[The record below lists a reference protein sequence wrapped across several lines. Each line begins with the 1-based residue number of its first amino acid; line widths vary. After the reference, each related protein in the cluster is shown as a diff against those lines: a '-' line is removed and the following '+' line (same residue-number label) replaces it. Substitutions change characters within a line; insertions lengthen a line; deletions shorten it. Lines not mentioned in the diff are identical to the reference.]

1 MSLVVTLE
9 PGMPGYEKHKLDY
22 MCTNYHDG
30 KYGYRRIRVTDMEF
44 ARYLY
49 EQTGVHIDLGSRC
62 QACKGQ
68 SGALSSWYDIVGED
82 GEPTG
87 EELHLTASPSRYRK
101 YALYVDQ
108 DPIDPRHSI
117 LLIKPRRQN
126 AKKQS
131 GQT

>member
-22 MCTNYHDG
+22 MCTNYHG
-30 KYGYRRIRVTDMEF
+30 GEYGYRRIHVTDMEF

-49 EQTGVHIDLGSRC
+49 EQTGVHIDLGSQR
-62 QACKGQ
+62 QSCKGQ
-68 SGALSSWYDIVGED
+68 SGAISSSYNIVGED

-87 EELHLTASPSRYRK
+87 EELHLTASLSRYRK
-101 YALYVDQ
+101 YALYVDR
-108 DPIDPRHSI
+108 DPFDPFHSI